1 MYCNCRNRLRWFV
14 LWAQRFDTRARSLG
28 GKAKARSNRSQK
40 KVKKS
45 QNEKKQKQPCITR
58 GFSFTPTETFESLH
72 NTSKAIKIYLSGGL
86 SRQPNK
92 TVYLGNL

>member
-1 MYCNCRNRLRWFV
+1 
-14 LWAQRFDTRARSLG
+14 
-28 GKAKARSNRSQK
+28 
-40 KVKKS
+40 
-45 QNEKKQKQPCITR
+45 TR